1 MEDYY
6 ASVRS
11 LIYDGGLFRS
21 FTSKEH
27 NLYLKL
33 RNPTQKDIDW
43 IFECSPFN
51 LRVRET
57 ALISKCVY
65 SINGRV
71 LKGGETLEELL
82 VLVSSISKPVN
93 RRLLLCLNT
102 LIEKSQSAFDYL
114 EAFSYEDES
123 RSIWLSWQA
132 KSNLGIRFLDDLS
145 DLQAH
150 WVVWN
155 QIEDERKKVRVDWE
169 QALLVTSSMNSK
181 GAKSIRDNWEVE
193 DKKIESY
200 RKDLMKSAR
209 SGKMDKAEIRRLK
222 NKKNNFQDLQEEYK
236 RWLSG
241 DEDEHDRI
249 VREYKDSMY
258 RKIEDD
264 KRRAEEAR
272 ERNRKR
278 REDIHTLRNS
288 SSISTP
294 VTALTDADVARLSS
308 AKKFK
313 ETNEHEERFEHV
325 KERYILAQEV
335 SPNVS
340 IDENGNLVSKV
351 PKKKSLMEQISNRT
365 PRLED

>member
-1 MEDYY
+1 MKDYY

-11 LIYDGGLFRS
+11 LIVDGGLFRS
-21 FTSKEH
+21 FTSKEY
-27 NLYLKL
+27 NLHLKL

-43 IFECSPFN
+43 IFEYSPYD
-51 LRVRET
+51 LGEREI
-57 ALISKCVY
+57 ALISKCIY

-71 LKGGETLEELL
+71 LRGQDTLEELL
-82 VLVSSISKPVN
+82 LLVSKVSKPVS
-93 RRLLLCLNT
+93 RRLILCLNT
-102 LIEKSQSAFDYL
+102 LIKESQSAFDYL
-114 EAFSYEDES
+114 EAFSYESES
-123 RSIWLSWQA
+123 QSVWLSWQA
-132 KSNLGIRFLDDLS
+132 KSDLNISFLDDLS
-145 DLQAH
+145 DIQAH

-169 QALLVTSSMNSK
+169 QALLVTSAMNSK
-181 GAKSIRDNWEVE
+181 GAKSIRESWESE
-193 DKKIESY
+193 DKKIENY
-200 RKDLMKSAR
+200 REDLKKNAR
-209 SGKMDKAEIRRLK
+209 KGKMDDADVRKVK

-241 DEDEHDRI
+241 EEDEHDRI
-249 VREYKDSMY
+249 VREYKESMY

-278 REDIHTLRNS
+278 MEDITTLRNS
-288 SSISTP
+288 SSIRTP
-294 VTALTDADVARLSS
+294 VSALTDEEVARLSS
-308 AKKFK
+308 TKKFK
-313 ETNEHEERFEHV
+313 ETNEHEEKFEHV
-325 KERYILAQEV
+325 KERYILAREV

-340 IDENGNLVSKV
+340 VDEDGNLVSRT